1 MNLLLVR
8 AGPPSPL
15 CRHFVEGA
23 PGAGATLEIVEAP
36 AQRRSWPLALAQL
49 GARLLSARPD
59 AALIQVGPGAEPF
72 PAALAA
78 ARVPYSLVFG
88 EAPFSAETNPLTR
101 ESWRAAARGARVNL
115 AEDEAQA
122 QQWAEAL
129 ELPEVLAFG
138 PRLDLGPWPLADR
151 LEARRALG
159 LPIEAQYLGLIADLE
174 PPLRLDLLALAHRKV
189 PGAGLLIAGTGSL
202 TTMIEAMRVAT
213 RPSSPVLPLGPR
225 SPTHNL
231 AVGLA
236 ADVHLILDGDAARPE
251 ALAAAALGRRQV
263 NLHEASATRL
273 ARLYPE
279 QRTVFLAEPSEASLS
294 SAISRALEEERQQG
308 PLPGAAVEATRRAL
322 DESTL
327 GRRLVSLVC
336 ASSW

>member
-1 MNLLLVR
+1 MKLLLVR

-15 CRHFVEGA
+15 LALFTEGA
-23 PGAGATLEIVEAP
+23 PALGASLELVAAP
-36 AQRRSWPLALAQL
+36 TQRRSWPRALAQL
-49 GARLLSARPD
+49 GARLLQARPI
-59 AALIQVGPGAEPF
+59 AALVQVGPGAEPF

-78 ARVPYSLVFG
+78 ARVPYSLLFG
-88 EAPFSAETNPLTR
+88 GEPFGADTHPLTR
-101 ESWRAAARGARVNL
+101 ETWRAAARGARVNL
-115 AEDEAQA
+115 AEDEALA
-122 QQWAEAL
+122 QRWAEAL

-151 LEARRALG
+151 QQARRALG
-159 LPIEAQYLGLIADLE
+159 LPEQAQYLGLIADLE

-189 PGAGLLIAGTGSL
+189 PGAGLLIAGDGSL
-202 TTMIEAMRVAT
+202 RTMIEAMRVAT

-225 SPTHNL
+225 SPTHDL
-231 AVGLA
+231 AVALA
-236 ADVHLILDGDAARPE
+236 ADVHLLLDGDTARPE

-279 QRTVFLAEPSEASLS
+279 HRTVFLAEPSEVSLTA
-294 SAISRALEEERQQG
+294 AISRALEEERQAG
-308 PLPGAAVEATRRAL
+308 PLPEAAVQATRRAL
-322 DESTL
+322 DQSTL
-327 GRRLVSLVC
+327 ARRLVSLVC